1 MALVTP
7 RSSNRAIFAPIAP
20 HPRQPGPVAPSGGSV
35 DARFAVSGLSGLCRV
50 RFCNHGTMPCD
61 QIGLGYVF
69 WGLIALRRIIFKIM
83 AGMVG

>member
-35 DARFAVSGLSGLCRV
+35 DARFAVSGLCRFFLV
-50 RFCNHGTMPCD
+50 AEPRRNLKNSDATDLLFTIERF
-61 QIGLGYVF
+61 IRL
-69 WGLIALRRIIFKIM
+69 
-83 AGMVG
+83 